1 MIVVLGNDIRN
12 YVENELFDILEEYCF
27 YTIKT
32 IETIFYLESL
42 CGNVIKI
49 SYYSFPQK
57 YSCPGLQYPHYAIYN
72 QYNITCIIWFQII
85 KIFITA
91 KY

>member
-32 IETIFYLESL
+32 IETIFHLGSL
-42 CGNVIKI
+42 
-49 SYYSFPQK
+49 
-57 YSCPGLQYPHYAIYN
+57 
-72 QYNITCIIWFQII
+72 
-85 KIFITA
+85 
-91 KY
+91 